1 MIKMAINLSHPTKK
15 RKISNKIFVP
25 VFIIFIIIENL
36 YYHNIFNYK
45 NFYLTIALYIIDI
58 IMLVDAIDR
67 YLDHIRKKWQDNIKN
82 FK

>member
-1 MIKMAINLSHPTKK
+1 MVINLSQTIKK
-15 RKISNKIFVP
+15 RKISNKIFIP
-25 VFIIFIIIENL
+25 IFILFIVIENL
-36 YYHNIFNYK
+36 YYYNIFNYK